1 MVFLMT
7 FPVTLS
13 GVMTILS
20 ADYWGEVTYQRVIQ
34 RYKKGEFNSFLFER
48 RSALCFHLLCGNIQY
63 FCVAVCYMHSDKGF
77 KAACDTKKLKGKL
90 ERVENTNNNLT
101 TCSVSRSWP
110 CPVRDG
116 QTRSAAKLHP
126 LYFFWQPLEQK
137 VSDCDTPPSSSKTM
151 IIKEAAQT
159 ERLL

>member
-110 CPVRDG
+110 CPARDG

-137 VSDCDTPPSSSKTM
+137 VSDCDTPPS
-151 IIKEAAQT
+151 
-159 ERLL
+159 